1 MNRLDEPPPLWLN
14 LQADSD
20 VTIDL
25 HTGPRRFHPLAATGD
40 ELARLWAAM
49 PTVETKVDLYATR
62 RPGRHGA
69 PVNVDLS

>member
-25 HTGPRRFHPLAATGD
+25 HTGPRRFHPLAATV
-40 ELARLWAAM
+40 WAAM